1 MGGGRNV
8 GNFGTTGQGS
18 LGLDKVFFDFQN
30 FVSGAWINAFSPV
43 EPEGPVNHD
52 GEVIEA
58 VHKFCQRCTA
68 FNTKP
73 KGSEL
78 EDIWHALAGRS
89 TQTISAAIEEV
100 FSFDATGALEWQPRF
115 RALCILEYVKE
126 QGGAAKVIGGNV
138 VSENE
143 EHIKFLAKEVPQ
155 CREIAR
161 RLLGWPTEPPP
172 IAECAVPSKASS
184 PASCEDKF
192 DPNIAI
198 AEHEPSD
205 DSRVQASSPAHCTD
219 SFNPNAVA
227 QLEPT
232 SSAPLNGAAIE
243 ALPADCHSNFD
254 PDVAAHQEPSSASP
268 AQMSPSEARTD
279 CSESEAP
286 GQVLQD
292 VQRPYLWLSAVDFV
306 EMEPCQE
313 EFSDLGKDVIL
324 RL

>member
-8 GNFGTTGQGS
+8 GNFGTTGKGS

-43 EPEGPVNHD
+43 EPEGPANHD
-52 GEVIEA
+52 SEVIEA
-58 VHKFCQRCTA
+58 IHKFCQRCTA

-73 KGSEL
+73 KGREL
-78 EDIWHALAGRS
+78 EDIWHTLAGRS

-100 FSFDATGALEWQPRF
+100 FSFGATGTLEWQPRF
-115 RALCILEYVKE
+115 RALCILEYVQE

-143 EHIKFLAKEVPQ
+143 EHIEFLAKEVPQ

-172 IAECAVPSKASS
+172 AAECAVSSKASS
-184 PASCEDKF
+184 PAGCEDKF

-198 AEHEPSD
+198 AKHDPSD

-219 SFNPNAVA
+219 SFNPNPVA

-232 SSAPLNGAAIE
+232 SSAPLNGAALE

-254 PDVAAHQEPSSASP
+254 PGLAAQQEPSSASP
-268 AQMSPSEARTD
+268 VQMAPSEARTD
-279 CSESEAP
+279 CSESGAP
-286 GQVLQD
+286 GQAPQD
-292 VQRPYLWLSAVDFV
+292 MKRPYLWLSAVDFV
-306 EMEPCQE
+306 ELEPCRE
-313 EFSDLGKDVIL
+313 EFSDLGKDVHT